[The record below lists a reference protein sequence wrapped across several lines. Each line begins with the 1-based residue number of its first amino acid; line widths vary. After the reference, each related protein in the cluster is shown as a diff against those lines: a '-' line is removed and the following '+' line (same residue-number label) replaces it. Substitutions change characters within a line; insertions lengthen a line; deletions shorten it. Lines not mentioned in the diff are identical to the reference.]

1 MVTTRAGHAKKISGA
16 ELDDDDGGAALAGG
30 TSPSRTSE
38 GMPAPGAGGI
48 DLGGGFR
55 RRGSTKSPT
64 AVTRAM
70 ATAKMW
76 AMAMATRV
84 ADDKGVRER

>member
-1 MVTTRAGHAKKISGA
+1 MVTTCAGHAKKILGA

-38 GMPAPGAGGI
+38 GMPGAPGAGKI

-55 RRGSTKSPT
+55 R
-64 AVTRAM
+64 
-70 ATAKMW
+70 
-76 AMAMATRV
+76 
-84 ADDKGVRER
+84 